1 MVDEIFILSYRDW
14 GDLIVNIENI
24 KINGLNSEAN
34 YSIDIEDNS
43 FIIVGENG
51 TDKSTVLS
59 MTYYLLKGDWSKLTD
74 YDYEDITITIDG
86 YTCSFPKEE
95 LLNFFDNMEGKIG
108 IGRQGTHLSERL
120 RQFVYN
126 YIKTILKDDFEKA
139 HEKDVIYEIRNDF
152 KRLGNPV
159 PPFKLIE
166 EYIHEYSSRSLVLFE
181 NDASGAQSDLLKS
194 MKLIKEKVNCSLMYL
209 PTYRRIEQD
218 LEILFPNSK
227 KLLDYIEDNI
237 DGDGIVQF
245 GMKDV
250 EGLLNDAMNRLS
262 SDFRNK
268 LRELIAQS
276 LQDILGNRY
285 ENLVP
290 DENLSS
296 VSEKEFEEILARVDS
311 ETLSSQVK
319 EEIRKNT
326 RHYGKT
332 RGEKKPD
339 KVIFYFINKLL
350 ELHKLQSE
358 NEIGL
363 MNFISV
369 CNKYLVN
376 KEIYFDRVKFEI
388 SIVPKRN
395 NIDRARTV
403 KLDTLSSGEKQII
416 SLFSKLYL
424 GDRRD
429 FIMIIDEPE
438 LSLSLEWQRSF
449 LEDVKNSGFCEG
461 IFAVTHS
468 PFIYNNSLKKYAKGI
483 GTLMEEL

>member
-1 MVDEIFILSYRDW
+1 M
-14 GDLIVNIENI
+14 NIESI
-24 KINGLNSEAN
+24 QISKLNGENN

-51 TDKSTVLS
+51 TGKSTILS
-59 MTYYLLKGDWSKLTD
+59 MTYYLLKADWVKLSE
-74 YDYEDITITIDG
+74 YDYENITITIDG
-86 YTCSFPKEE
+86 ERCSFPKISIIEY
-95 LLNFFDNMEGKIG
+95 LDKKSSRRNRNVSKTKSG
-108 IGRQGTHLSERL
+108 LSYRL
-120 RQFVYN
+120 KMYVHDF
-126 YIKTILKDDFEKA
+126 IKNTLGNDISKA
-139 HEKDVIYEIRNDF
+139 HDKDVMYKIRNDF
-152 KRLGNPV
+152 KSMGNPI
-159 PPFKLIE
+159 PPIELIAD
-166 EYIHEYSSRSLVLFE
+166 YINDYWLDSNVIFDDETDMELSSL
-181 NDASGAQSDLLKS
+181 
-194 MKLIKEKVNCSLMYL
+194 MKAIAFINEKVNCSLMYL

-218 LEILFPNSK
+218 LEMIFPNST
-227 KLLDYIEDNI
+227 KLPSYLEENVDA
-237 DGDGIVQF
+237 DGIVQF

-250 EGLLNDAMNRLS
+250 ESLLNHAMHKLS

-285 ENLVP
+285 EDFVP
-290 DENLSS
+290 NEHLSS

-326 RHYGKT
+326 RHYGRGK
-332 RGEKKPD
+332 GEKKPD
-339 KVIFYFINKLL
+339 KVIFYFIGKLL
-350 ELHKLQSE
+350 ELHRLQSE
-358 NEIGL
+358 NEGNLIKFIG
-363 MNFISV
+363 V

-376 KEIYFDRVKFEI
+376 KELYFDRVKFAI
-388 SIVPKRN
+388 CITPTKN
-395 NIDRARTV
+395 NDDKTKTI
-403 KLDTLSSGEKQII
+403 KWETLSSGEKQII

-424 GDRRD
+424 GDGKD

-438 LSLSLEWQRSF
+438 LSLSLEWQSTF
-449 LEDVKNSGFCEG
+449 LEDVKNTGLCEG